1 ICEGQPL
8 PTYSKYA
15 PPPVKGRVAVFD
27 IENSPDKVTK
37 KRLVWAD
44 TTLEGMSNFYQD
56 DMPFSINDEEEMEH
70 VYDALERIKPEL
82 VVFDTLNTYIGAVD
96 TNKGA
101 EGQQTFIRFK
111 KLAERFNC
119 AVLVLR
125 HLTKSSRE
133 KAMYR
138 GQGNIAFTGI

>member
-1 ICEGQPL
+1 IWYGFLARGEVTILIGDPGIGKSFIAANICKAICEGQPL

-70 VYDALERIKPEL
+70 VYD
-82 VVFDTLNTYIGAVD
+82 
-96 TNKGA
+96 
-101 EGQQTFIRFK
+101 
-111 KLAERFNC
+111 
-119 AVLVLR
+119 
-125 HLTKSSRE
+125 
-133 KAMYR
+133 
-138 GQGNIAFTGI
+138 